1 MTVPFEGQA
10 ETYRTIKGAIE
21 PGTIVVDCTSPL
33 ATAVGGR
40 AWHVVRPWHGS
51 AAEQAKA
58 ILDPGV
64 RMVGAFHTISGEAL
78 QDLEHEMESDVLVCG
93 TDKEAKAIVG
103 GVIEDIPRL
112 RWVDAGDLT
121 QARIAETLTALLIS
135 INRTYKIHD
144 AGVRITGR
152 DAWGIPG
159 GERVGRVS
167 QDLAYAIVSAS
178 SHPNPTAHTATR
190 HRRGHLD
197 ELRPDRDHDRG
208 ERAPTTTIA
217 FFRSSQLA
225 GSEVDGGCMHRTRTS
240 SNRPRSHVY
249 ARDPPRDEDAPERD
263 QDAERPDVPR
273 APLGI
278 DGPAPDAQEDAD
290 RPRRSPRRSTS

>member
-1 MTVPFEGQA
+1 MDISIIGGTGDEGFGLTLRLARAGHHVTIGSRSQDKGAASAEKARELLGGDANVDGTTNQVAAAAGVVIVTVPFEGQA
-10 ETYRTIKGAIE
+10 ETYRSIKAAIE

-93 TDKEAKAIVG
+93 TDMEAKAVVG
-103 GVIEDIPRL
+103 GLIEDIPRL

-159 GERVGRVS
+159 
-167 QDLAYAIVSAS
+167 ASA
-178 SHPNPTAHTATR
+178 
-190 HRRGHLD
+190 
-197 ELRPDRDHDRG
+197 
-208 ERAPTTTIA
+208 
-217 FFRSSQLA
+217 
-225 GSEVDGGCMHRTRTS
+225 
-240 SNRPRSHVY
+240 
-249 ARDPPRDEDAPERD
+249 
-263 QDAERPDVPR
+263 
-273 APLGI
+273 
-278 DGPAPDAQEDAD
+278 
-290 RPRRSPRRSTS
+290 